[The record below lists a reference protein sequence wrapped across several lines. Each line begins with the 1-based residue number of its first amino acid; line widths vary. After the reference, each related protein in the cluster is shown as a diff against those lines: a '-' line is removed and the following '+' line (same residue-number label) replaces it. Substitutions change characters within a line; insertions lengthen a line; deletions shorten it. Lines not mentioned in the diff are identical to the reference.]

1 MSFDSVQVS
10 PEPRSPVLPRAASWR
25 FCRLGIAA
33 LALSLIALG
42 LEVLAISIGVGGAWG
57 AATVMAW
64 LVMGVFALGFA
75 LGMVAILARRG
86 REFGFVAIILSLVAN
101 PLTLVGIFT
110 VLGPNR

>member
-1 MSFDSVQVS
+1 
-10 PEPRSPVLPRAASWR
+10 
-25 FCRLGIAA
+25 
-33 LALSLIALG
+33 
-42 LEVLAISIGVGGAWG
+42 
-57 AATVMAW
+57 MAW

-86 REFGFVAIILSLVAN
+86 RELGFVAIILSLVAN